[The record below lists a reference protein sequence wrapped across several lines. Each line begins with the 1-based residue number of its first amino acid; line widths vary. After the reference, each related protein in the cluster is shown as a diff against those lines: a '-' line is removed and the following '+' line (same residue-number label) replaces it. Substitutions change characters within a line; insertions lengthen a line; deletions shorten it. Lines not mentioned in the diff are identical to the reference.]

1 MESCVDPIT
10 LAVIQGML
18 ESIQREMTLTV
29 EKTSR
34 SSVFNI
40 ARDYSNALFN
50 GAAEMILQGQDIPIH
65 LGSLMPA
72 MRTVADYF
80 ADEIH
85 PGDIFYHNDPAWNG
99 SHIMDCCMYK
109 PVFYPNADGVD
120 ELVFWTV
127 SKGHVTDIGGPV
139 PAGYNPDAKEI
150 YAEGLR
156 IPPLKIWDR
165 GKERRDVVNLLL
177 TNMRS
182 RRLQAGD
189 MRAQQ
194 AAVTIGERSLI
205 RMLDKY
211 GKATVQA
218 CITELLNLAQHQMQ
232 RFIRA
237 IPNGVYQGSSVL
249 EDAGHGF
256 GDITITATVTVSD
269 DSLHICLDSPP
280 QLPYFIN
287 SYAANTLSGVYLGV
301 MMFAQLPP
309 PYNAG
314 LYRPITVDVGPPA
327 SLTNAQEPAPHVNC
341 TTTPSETITDAVR
354 LALEQAMPERAVA
367 SWGHTNG
374 LNIAGQD
381 FRTGEEYV
389 SMLLATLISGG
400 GATHQM
406 DGWPAVGPQCC
417 FGALT
422 SGDTE
427 ILEYQYPIIIHRY
440 GLMTDSGGAGK
451 FRGGSGTHWEV
462 EPLHDPMT
470 VIMFGE
476 GRRYAAP
483 GALGAQSA
491 LLEPKV
497 GRALYYKKDGS
508 VEEIKTNIIATIEPG
523 ERFANQNPG
532 GGGVG
537 DPRERDG
544 QRVLQDVKNGLVSV
558 QAAWEEYGVRV
569 AAEKIKK
576 NQKPVLSPV
585 EGSKSKSQMSK
596 LSTEN

>member
-1 MESCVDPIT
+1 MSLTVDPIT
-10 LAVIQGML
+10 LAVVQGVL
-18 ESIQREMTLTV
+18 ESTQREMTLTI

-50 GAAEMILQGQDIPIH
+50 GKGEMILQGQDIPIH

-72 MRTVADYF
+72 LRTVADYF
-80 ADEIH
+80 KDETH
-85 PGDIFYHNDPAWNG
+85 PGDVFYHNDPAWSG
-99 SHIMDCCMYK
+99 SHIVDCCMYK
-109 PVFYPNADGVD
+109 PVFYKD

-165 GKERRDVVNLLL
+165 GKERRDVINLIL
-177 TNMRS
+177 TNVRS
-182 RRLQAGD
+182 RRFQAGD
-189 MRAQQ
+189 MRAQL
-194 AAVTIGERSLI
+194 AAVTIGERNLLAL
-205 RMLDKY
+205 LDKY
-211 GKATVQA
+211 GKDTVQA
-218 CITELLNLAQHQMQ
+218 CIAELLNLAERQM
-232 RFIRA
+232 RKFIA
-237 IPNGVYQGSSVL
+237 DIPDGVYLGGSVL

-256 GDITITATVTVSD
+256 GDIEIQAKVQVQGDTMHVT
-269 DSLHICLDSPP
+269 LNSPP

-287 SYAANTLSGVYLGV
+287 SYAANSLSGVYLGV

-309 PYNAG
+309 PYNEG
-314 LYRPITVDVGPPA
+314 LYRPITVDVGPPGT
-327 SLTNAQEPAPHVNC
+327 LTNAKEPAPHVNC

-354 LALEQAMPERAVA
+354 MALEQAMPERAVA
-367 SWGHTNG
+367 SWGHSNG
-374 LNIAGQD
+374 LNIAGYD

-389 SMLLATLISGG
+389 SMILATIISGG
-400 GATHQM
+400 GATHQA

-422 SGDTE
+422 SGDVE

-440 GLMTDSGGAGK
+440 GLMPDSGGAGK
-451 FRGGSGTHWEV
+451 WRGGSGTHWEV

-470 VIMFGE
+470 VVMFGE
-476 GRRYAAP
+476 GRRYPAP
-483 GALGAQSA
+483 GALGAKSEKV
-491 LLEPKV
+491 EPKV

-508 VEEIKTNIIATIEPG
+508 VEEIKKNVIATIVPG

-537 DPRERDG
+537 DPQ
-544 QRVLQDVKNGLVSV
+544 QRSIEKVLEDVKNGLVSV
-558 QAAWEEYGVRV
+558 EAAAEEYGVRIDEELQRRPAV
-569 AAEKIKK
+569 GK
-576 NQKPVLSPV
+576 
-585 EGSKSKSQMSK
+585 
-596 LSTEN
+596 